1 MTTTALTQTNTG
13 NLQEAPSLSYAL
25 FDDFISFLDVSAG
38 SVRTYKNA
46 IKQMFI
52 YFQDNGIV
60 RPTYDDIR
68 TYRDYLKQTCK
79 PSTVQLYVVAIRQ
92 FFKWTAQRGIY
103 PNVADGVKGAKLD
116 REHKRDYLTADAVKN
131 VLNGIDTDTLQGK
144 RDVALIALSV
154 TAGLRT
160 VELQRAD
167 IGDLATAGGNN
178 VLFVQGKGHEE
189 KAVYVKLPAQT
200 ETLIREYLASRAKAG
215 YTVNPG
221 DALFISTSNHNQGDR
236 MTTRSISRIV
246 KEHLKEAGYNS
257 DRLTAHSLRHSAVTL
272 ALLQGQDLAEVQAFA
287 RHRDISTTMIYN
299 HAVDQEKNACSQ
311 AVADSI
317 FA

>member
-103 PNVADGVKGAKLD
+103 PNVAEGVKGAKLD

>member
-1 MTTTALTQTNTG
+1 MDTTALTATNTG
-13 NLQEAPSLSYAL
+13 NLQETPSLSFAL
-25 FDDFISFLDVSAG
+25 FDDFVSFLDVSAG
-38 SVRTYKNA
+38 SVRTYNNA
-46 IKQMFI
+46 IKQMFS

-103 PNVADGVKGAKLD
+103 PNVAEGVKGAKLD

-131 VLNGIDTDTLQGK
+131 VLHCIDTDTLQGK

-160 VELQRAD
+160 VELQRAN
-167 IGDLATAGGNN
+167 IEDLATAGGNN

-221 DALFISTSNHNQGDR
+221 DALFISTSNHNNGDR

-299 HAVDQEKNACSQ
+299 HAVDQAKNACSQ

>member
-1 MTTTALTQTNTG
+1 MNNTMIINTNTG
-13 NLQEAPSLSYAL
+13 NLQEGPSLSFDL
-25 FDDFISFLDVSAG
+25 FNDFISFLDVSAG
-38 SVRTYKNA
+38 SVRTYSNA
-46 IKQMFI
+46 IKQMFSF
-52 YFQDNGIV
+52 FQDNGIE

-68 TYRDYLKQTCK
+68 TYRDYLKQTRK
-79 PSTVQLYVVAIRQ
+79 PTTVQLYVVAIRQ

-103 PNVADGVKGAKLD
+103 PNVAEGVKGAKLA

-131 VLNGIDTDTLQGK
+131 VLHGIDTDTLQGK
-144 RDVALIALSV
+144 RDFALIALAV

-160 VELQRAD
+160 VELQRAN
-167 IGDLATAGGNN
+167 IEDLATAGGNS
-178 VLFVQGKGHEE
+178 VIFVQGKGHEE

-200 ETLIREYLASRAKAG
+200 ERLIREYLATRAKAG
-215 YTVNPG
+215 YTVDPG

-246 KEHLKEAGYNS
+246 KGHLKDAGYDTN
-257 DRLTAHSLRHSAVTL
+257 RLTAHSLRHTAVTL
-272 ALLQGQDLAEVQAFA
+272 ALLQGQDLAEVQQFA

-299 HAVDQEKNACSQ
+299 HAVDQERNACSQ

-317 FA
+317 FV

>member
-1 MTTTALTQTNTG
+1 MNTTALTTTNTG
-13 NLQEAPSLSYAL
+13 NLQEGPSLTYAM
-25 FDDFISFLDVSAG
+25 FDDFISFLDVSKG
-38 SVRTYKNA
+38 SVRTYNNA
-46 IKQMFI
+46 IKQMFT
-52 YFQDNGIV
+52 YLQDNGIS
-60 RPTYDDIR
+60 RPTYDDIKA
-68 TYRDYLKQTCK
+68 YRDYLKTTCK
-79 PSTVQLYVVAIRQ
+79 PSTVQLYIVAVRQ

-103 PNVADGVKGAKLD
+103 PNVAEGVKGAKLD

-131 VLNGIDTDTLQGK
+131 VLHSINTDTLQGK
-144 RDVALIALSV
+144 RDCALIALAV

-160 VELQRAD
+160 VELQRAN
-167 IGDLATAGGNN
+167 IEDLSTAGGNN
-178 VLFVQGKGHEE
+178 VLYVQGKGHEE

-200 ETLIREYLASRAKAG
+200 ETLIREYLAMRSKSG
-215 YTVNPG
+215 YSVRPS
-221 DALFISTSNHNQGDR
+221 DPLFASLSNHNKGNQ

-272 ALLQGQDLAEVQAFA
+272 ALLQGQELAEVQAFA

>member
-46 IKQMFI
+46 IKQMFV

>member
-1 MTTTALTQTNTG
+1 MNNTMIINTNTG
-13 NLQEAPSLSYAL
+13 NLQEGPSLSFDL
-25 FDDFISFLDVSAG
+25 FNDFISFLDVSAG
-38 SVRTYKNA
+38 SVRTYSNA
-46 IKQMFI
+46 IKQMFSF
-52 YFQDNGIV
+52 FQDNGIE

-68 TYRDYLKQTCK
+68 TYRDYLKQTRK
-79 PSTVQLYVVAIRQ
+79 PTTVQLYVVAIRQ

-103 PNVADGVKGAKLD
+103 PNVAEGVKGAKLD

-131 VLNGIDTDTLQGK
+131 VLHGIDTDTLQGK
-144 RDVALIALSV
+144 RDFALIALAV

-160 VELQRAD
+160 VELQRAN
-167 IGDLATAGGNN
+167 IEDLATAGGNS
-178 VLFVQGKGHEE
+178 VIFVQGKGHEE

-200 ETLIREYLASRAKAG
+200 ERLIREYLATRAKAG
-215 YTVNPG
+215 YTVDPG

-246 KEHLKEAGYNS
+246 KGHLKDAGYDTN
-257 DRLTAHSLRHSAVTL
+257 RLTAHSLRHTAVTL
-272 ALLQGQDLAEVQAFA
+272 ALLQGQDLAEVQQFA

-299 HAVDQEKNACSQ
+299 HAVDQERNACSQ

-317 FA
+317 FV